1 MEFKARTVTRNYLE
15 LLPGLLRYK
24 GPKVLVEFVVSNIT
38 MGEGLYLNNF
48 LYRYHSD
55 RYLISYFKNTYLL
68 F

>member
-38 MGEGLYLNNF
+38 MGEGLFTSTICLNFNIGTTVTG
-48 LYRYHSD
+48 L
-55 RYLISYFKNTYLL
+55 
-68 F
+68 

>member
-38 MGEGLYLNNF
+38 MGEGLFTTTYV
-48 LYRYHSD
+48 
-55 RYLISYFKNTYLL
+55 LIFIYVGTTVI
-68 F
+68 